1 MKSKLT
7 LLSAGIATLIFPALI
22 EAAAQPSRLVNPLGG
37 SSGVTSLDGVILIV
51 VNVVQILLIMA
62 TVLYLLYAGLM
73 FVTAR
78 GEPGKITKARDA
90 LLWGMVGA
98 ALILGAQVLTTT
110 LKTSVESI
118 LK

>member
-7 LLSAGIATLIFPALI
+7 LVWIALIFIATPFLTYAVPVPNPTPGFGSI
-22 EAAAQPSRLVNPLGG
+22 EQIVLQ
-37 SSGVTSLDGVILIV
+37 V
-51 VNVVQILLIMA
+51 VNIVQILLIMA

-78 GEPGKITKARDA
+78 GEPSKITKARDA

-98 ALILGAQVLTTT
+98 ALILASRVLVTT
-110 LKTSVESI
+110 LQNAVNSV

>member
-1 MKSKLT
+1 MKLKLT
-7 LLSAGIATLIFPALI
+7 SLSIITTAFILPVITYAAL
-22 EAAAQPSRLVNPLGG
+22 QNPTGFK
-37 SSGVTSLDGVILIV
+37 SLEQVVLAV

-78 GEPGKITKARDA
+78 GEPSKITAARDA

-98 ALILGAQVLTTT
+98 ALVIGAQVLVQT
-110 LKTSVESI
+110 LQSSVNSI
-118 LK
+118 LR

>member
-1 MKSKLT
+1 MHTQKILLYT
-7 LLSAGIATLIFPALI
+7 LPILAVCCFPVLASAAL
-22 EAAAQPSRLVNPLGG
+22 QNPTKFKDLGQ
-37 SSGVTSLDGVILIV
+37 VVLAVINI
-51 VNVVQILLIMA
+51 VQILLIMA

-78 GEPGKITKARDA
+78 GEPSKLIKARDA

-98 ALILGAQVLTTT
+98 ALILAARVLVVTLQGAVN
-110 LKTSVESI
+110 SI

>member
-1 MKSKLT
+1 MKSKSIQTICALVLT
-7 LLSAGIATLIFPALI
+7 CVPYLAYGQI
-22 EAAAQPSRLVNPLGG
+22 QNP
-37 SSGVTSLDGVILIV
+37 TKFQSLEQIVLEV

-78 GEPGKITKARDA
+78 GEPAKITKARDA

-98 ALILGAQVLTTT
+98 ALVLAARVLVTT
-110 LKTSVESI
+110 LQTSVNNV
-118 LK
+118 LN

>member
-1 MKSKLT
+1 MKSTLT
-7 LLSAGIATLIFPALI
+7 LLTGLLVAATLPYVTHAKIT
-22 EAAAQPSRLVNPLGG
+22 SPLANQ
-37 SSGVTSLDGVILIV
+37 SLEGVVLIV

-73 FVTAR
+73 FVTAQ
-78 GEPGKITKARDA
+78 GEPGKITKARNA

-98 ALILGAQVLTTT
+98 ALILGAQIIVTT
-110 LKTSVESI
+110 LKTSVESV